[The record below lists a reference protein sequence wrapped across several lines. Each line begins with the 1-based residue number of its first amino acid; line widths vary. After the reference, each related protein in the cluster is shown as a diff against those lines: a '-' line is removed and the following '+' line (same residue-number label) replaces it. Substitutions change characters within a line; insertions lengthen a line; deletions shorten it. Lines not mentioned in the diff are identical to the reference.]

1 MFLVVYMIEN
11 IDLALDNILKEEME
25 NFDFLKLYN
34 DLYRNYDNRVKNI
47 FAYLHQNLNNLIG
60 FMNGQDGVRLLNV
73 LLLGWQVTLENLK
86 IGNIF
91 QG

>member
-1 MFLVVYMIEN
+1 MIEN

-47 FAYLHQNLNNLIG
+47 FAYLHES
-60 FMNGQDGVRLLNV
+60 V
-73 LLLGWQVTLENLK
+73 K
-86 IGNIF
+86 
-91 QG
+91 